1 MDRENKGQQQGRG
14 QGEPPPPSEV
24 IKTDYIHSFR
34 PEVAER
40 FLTGEIGNVVGFV
53 VLGSL
58 LQLLTSATAEGK
70 HSDKMQ
76 DNMKS
81 LPLLQ

>member
-1 MDRENKGQQQGRG
+1 M
-14 QGEPPPPSEV
+14 SE
-24 IKTDYIHSFR
+24 YSLFLSLLM
-34 PEVAER
+34 EVGALTVLYLAADLC

-81 LPLLQ
+81 LPLLQYTFF